1 MTPSIAVPTGRLV
14 PAPLLAA
21 FLAAAALAL
30 APAGTHAQVAWET
43 PRLLGP
49 ETQGGFGVYWI
60 EFGTLPDDGNGVLVT
75 WRPPGFP
82 ETVSLRGGAGDGAG
96 ESSSGF
102 GGVDLRVPFAAHRP
116 GQPLDLAWI
125 SGAGVGVGDYTL
137 VTLPVGVAAGR
148 SWSSGSIWLAPYVSV
163 GIAMDLRL
171 GDEAP
176 DEEFEVSPTADVG
189 VDLALDRARTVILR
203 AGTSLGD
210 RNALAVGAT
219 VRLGGG

>member
-1 MTPSIAVPTGRLV
+1 V
-14 PAPLLAA
+14 
-21 FLAAAALAL
+21 AAAGLAL
-30 APAGTHAQVAWET
+30 SAGEAGAQVAWET

-49 ETQGGFGVYWI
+49 ETPGGFGVYWI
-60 EFGTLPDDGNGVLVT
+60 EFGTLPGDESGVLVT

-82 ETVSLRGGAGDGAG
+82 ETVSLRGGAGDGADG
-96 ESSSGF
+96 SSSGF
-102 GGVDLRVPFAAHRP
+102 GGVDLRVPFAEHRP

-148 SWSSGSIWLAPYVSV
+148 SWSSGSIWLAPYVSA

-189 VDLALDRARTVILR
+189 VDLALDRGKTVILR

-219 VRLGGG
+219 VQLGGS